1 MREIGPFLNASFR
14 IDSIQSN
21 DFVQEIIWRA
31 GVTFSESRNFASIS
45 SKYIQ
50 IRLRRRDTNQKFE
63 SQIYA
68 TRLRNFGSCNVL
80 DVHMRA

>member
-31 GVTFSESRNFASIS
+31 GVTFSESRNFVSIS
-45 SKYIQ
+45 SKY
-50 IRLRRRDTNQKFE
+50 TNHKFE
-63 SQIYA
+63 CQIYA
-68 TRLRNFGSCNVL
+68 TRW
-80 DVHMRA
+80 